1 MKTRLIF
8 MSALLIGCGVLFS
21 QTEPQPESAEVILN
35 RAYKQAAREKK
46 NVFVSFHA
54 SWCGWCKKLDASI
67 NDPSCS
73 EYFNNNFVF
82 VHLTVLES
90 KDKKNLENPGA
101 PEMYSKYS
109 GGKAGIPFFL
119 IFDKK
124 GKLLADSFIRKP
136 GDDPDKPGQ
145 NVGCPATDDEI
156 SAFVEIL
163 KKTSNIGDN
172 DIKAIQERFSK
183 NRN

>member
-1 MKTRLIF
+1 MKTRIF
-8 MSALLIGCGVLFS
+8 LLTALLIFSGAAFS
-21 QTEPQPESAEVILN
+21 QQQPESADAILN
-35 RAYKQAAREKK
+35 RAYKQAAKEKK

-73 EYFNNNFVF
+73 EYFNRNYVF

-90 KDKKNLENPGA
+90 QDKKNLENPGA

-109 GGKAGIPFFL
+109 GGKSGIPFFL
-119 IFDKK
+119 ILDNK
-124 GKLLADSFIRKP
+124 GNLLADSFIRKP
-136 GDDPDKPGQ
+136 GEATDKPGQ
-145 NVGCPATDDEI
+145 NIGCPATAEEI
-156 SAFVEIL
+156 SAFIEIL
-163 KKTSNIGDN
+163 RKTSKITGP
-172 DIKAIQERFSK
+172 DITAITERFSK

>member
-1 MKTRLIF
+1 MKNRLLLVTAF
-8 MSALLIGCGVLFS
+8 MLMCGMVFS
-21 QTEPQPESAEVILN
+21 QPQPESADVIMKK
-35 RAYKQAAREKK
+35 AYKQAKKEKK
-46 NVFVSFHA
+46 NVFVIFHA

-73 EYFNNNFVF
+73 DYFNRSYVF

-101 PEMYSKYS
+101 AEMYNKYS
-109 GGKAGIPFFL
+109 GGKSGIPFFM

-124 GKLLADSFIRKP
+124 RVLLADAFIRP
-136 GDDPDKPGQ
+136 EGVGLDKPGT
-145 NVGCPATDDEI
+145 NMGCPAAPEEVA
-156 SAFVEIL
+156 AFVGVL
-163 KKTSNIGDN
+163 KKTSKINEAEIM
-172 DIKAIQERFSK
+172 AVTERFSK